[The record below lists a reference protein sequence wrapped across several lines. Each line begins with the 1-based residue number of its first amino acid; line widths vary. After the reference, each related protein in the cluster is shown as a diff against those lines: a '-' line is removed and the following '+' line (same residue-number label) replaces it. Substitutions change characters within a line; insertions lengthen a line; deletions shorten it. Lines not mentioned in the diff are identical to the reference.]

1 MFSEVVTVT
10 VSPGVNRVN
19 GRKLAPR
26 PSESPRNVP
35 LCGSAPRPDHGDG
48 ADPRDRHAPEDDLAL
63 GRRHAA
69 AGDGNTYTCGPARG
83 DPGAGR
89 ANANTPIAVSTH
101 ASVSDL
107 SAGR

>member
-10 VSPGVNRVN
+10 VSPGANWVN

-35 LCGSAPRPDHGDG
+35 LWFPLLDPTTVTVPICVIGTPRKTIWLWGDATRLPG
-48 ADPRDRHAPEDDLAL
+48 M
-63 GRRHAA
+63 
-69 AGDGNTYTCGPARG
+69 GNTYTCGPARG
-83 DPGAGR
+83 APGAGR

-101 ASVSDL
+101 ASISDL